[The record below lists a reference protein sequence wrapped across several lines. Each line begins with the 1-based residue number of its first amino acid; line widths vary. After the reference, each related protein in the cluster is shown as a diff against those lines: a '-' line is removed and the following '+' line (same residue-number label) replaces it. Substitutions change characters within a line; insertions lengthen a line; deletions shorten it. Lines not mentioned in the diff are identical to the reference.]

1 MLTELIKL
9 VISTIKDPKGVA
21 VKIMTVTFP
30 DKVLWALVVLVV
42 IISVLLS
49 ELANWLLSFGS
60 LRQGFVL
67 FSSPFLATSVL
78 SLMIMIMIFLTFYIG
93 RFFGGI
99 GKLNNTIILVVWL
112 QSTMIALQVVQLI
125 LIPLLPNI
133 AMVLGLISGGIFF
146 WIYVNFILVLHGFR
160 SIGKVFFGVI
170 GSMIG
175 VIFALSLVIGSLL
188 SVFNFGI

>member
-1 MLTELIKL
+1 MLAELIKL
-9 VISTIKDPKGVA
+9 VISTIKDPKSVA

-60 LRQGFVL
+60 FRQGFVL
-67 FSSPFLATSVL
+67 FNSPFLATSVL
-78 SLMIMIMIFLTFYIG
+78 SLMMIIMIFLTFYIG
-93 RFFGGI
+93 KFFGGI

-112 QSTMIALQVVQLI
+112 QSTMIALQIVQLI

-133 AMVLGLISGGIFF
+133 AMILGLISGGVFF
-146 WIYVNFILVLHGFR
+146 WVYTNFVLVLHGFQ
-160 SIGKVFFGVI
+160 SVGKVFFGVI

-175 VIFALSLVIGSLL
+175 VILALSLIIGSLL
-188 SVFNFGI
+188 SIFSFGI